1 VATRARTPSPRE
13 RIERLKAKDR
23 HLASLYR
30 PAERQ
35 PLAVRLLRAVLE
47 RWTESVGTRRT
58 GEERIREK
66 LMRAGFPLGL
76 RAREFIALRQ
86 MMAIVFLLLALG
98 LTSSLT
104 LAARIDVQPFHYA
117 LYGLAGGYVGAFLPM
132 MLLNSLIAQ
141 RQRQV
146 EANLPDFIDLLT
158 VSVEAGLALDAA
170 LQRVADEFPGP
181 LGEEGLRIVSEL
193 RVGRTRAEALR
204 EMARRLDIPE
214 LTSFVTTIIQ
224 SEQMG
229 ASIGNALRIQSQQI
243 RELRALRARERAQ
256 QAPVKITIVLIF
268 LILPLLGIVI
278 VAPTLIE
285 AWGNLKSVFGQ

>member
-1 VATRARTPSPRE
+1 MTTRSRTLNPRE
-13 RIERLKAKDR
+13 RLERLKAKDR
-23 HLASLYR
+23 HLASFYR
-30 PAERQ
+30 PAGSQ
-35 PLAVRLLRAVLE
+35 PLFVRLLRALLS
-47 RWTESVGTRRT
+47 RWMESIGTRHT

-86 MMAIVFLLLALG
+86 IVGITFLLLTLG
-98 LTSSLT
+98 LTR
-104 LAARIDVQPFHYA
+104 LAATQFDVQPFQYA

-132 MLLNSLIAQ
+132 MALNALIAK

-170 LQRVADEFPGP
+170 LQRVAGEFPGP

-204 EMARRLDIPE
+204 EMARRLDISE

-224 SEQMG
+224 AEQIG

-285 AWGNLKSVFGQ
+285 AWGNLRSAFG

>member
-1 VATRARTPSPRE
+1 MASRVRTLSPRE

-30 PAERQ
+30 PAESQ
-35 PLAVRLLRAVLE
+35 PLLVRLLRALLG
-47 RWTESVGTRRT
+47 RWTERIGRRRT
-58 GEERIREK
+58 GEDRIREK

-86 MMAIVFLLLALG
+86 IVGMLAFLLTLG
-98 LTSSLT
+98 LTRLMAT
-104 LAARIDVQPFHYA
+104 QLEIQPIHYA
-117 LYGLAGGYVGAFLPM
+117 LYGLAGGYFGAFLPM
-132 MLLNSLIAQ
+132 MVLNSLIAK

-146 EANLPDFIDLLT
+146 EIHLPDFIDLLT

-170 LQRVADEFPGP
+170 LQRVAGEFPGP
-181 LGEEGLRIVSEL
+181 LGEEGLRIVGEL

-214 LTSFVTTIIQ
+214 LTSFVTMIVQ
-224 SEQMG
+224 AEQIG

-268 LILPLLGIVI
+268 FILPLLGIVI
-278 VAPTLIE
+278 VAPTLIA
-285 AWGNLKSVFGQ
+285 AWENLQSAFG

>member
-1 VATRARTPSPRE
+1 MATRARTLSPRE
-13 RIERLKAKDR
+13 RIERLKTKDR

-30 PAERQ
+30 PGGSQ
-35 PLAVRLLRAVLE
+35 PLPLRLLRAFLWH
-47 RWTESVGTRRT
+47 WTENVGTRRT
-58 GEERIREK
+58 GEDRIREK

-86 MMAIVFLLLALG
+86 IMGIIFLLLSLG
-98 LTSSLT
+98 LTS
-104 LAARIDVQPFHYA
+104 LAATQFDVQLFHYA
-117 LYGLAGGYVGAFLPM
+117 LYGLAGGYAGAFLPM
-132 MLLNSLIAQ
+132 MVLNSLIAK

-146 EANLPDFIDLLT
+146 ESNLPDFIDLLT

-170 LQRVADEFPGP
+170 LQRVAAEFPGP

-229 ASIGNALRIQSQQI
+229 ASMGNALRIQSQQI

-278 VAPTLIE
+278 VAPTFID

>member
-1 VATRARTPSPRE
+1 VATRARTLSPRE

-30 PAERQ
+30 PAESQ
-35 PLAVRLLRAVLE
+35 SLPVRLLRALLW
-47 RWTESVGTRRT
+47 RWTESVGARRT

-86 MMAIVFLLLALG
+86 IMGVLFLLLTLG
-98 LTSSLT
+98 LTS
-104 LAARIDVQPFHYA
+104 LAATQFDMQPFHYA
-117 LYGLAGGYVGAFLPM
+117 LYGGAGAYVGAFLPM
-132 MLLNSLIAQ
+132 MLLNSLIVK

-193 RVGRTRAEALR
+193 RVGRTRAEAMR

-214 LTSFVTTIIQ
+214 LSSFVTTIIQ